1 MNSFIRKDKVNIA
14 RYLPEYLLND
24 PVFLAML
31 KAESN
36 EHELQREDL
45 ETLLEQ
51 FFVTTATESLS
62 KWESFLGI
70 DVDEKKRDEDRRN
83 VIIAKIRGTQTVTLD
98 FMTRLVNTYIAD
110 GKAEVVDLPADY
122 SIKIYYHGGQVTDY
136 DKLHQAIKTYIPAH
150 IGYKLSTIT
159 RANRQLHCSARIREH
174 NVIKIK
180 TRTDARTSV
189 QPGTLHVRMKIIHS
203 YSHIKIRGGV
213 LTNGTISRYDANN

>member
-1 MNSFIRKDKVNIA
+1 
-14 RYLPEYLLND
+14 
-24 PVFLAML
+24 ML

-36 EHELQREDL
+36 EHELQRENL

-150 IGYKLSTIT
+150 IGYKISTIT
-159 RANRQLHCSARIREH
+159 RVKRQLHCSARIREH

-180 TRTDARTSV
+180 TRTDASTSV
-189 QPGTLHVRMKIIHS
+189 QPGTLHVKMKIIHS
-203 YSHIKIRGGV
+203 YSHIKIRGGI
-213 LTNGTISRYDANN
+213 N

>member
-150 IGYKLSTIT
+150 IGYKISTIT
-159 RANRQLHCSARIREH
+159 RVKRQLHCSARIREH

-180 TRTDARTSV
+180 TRTDASTSV
-189 QPGTLHVRMKIIHS
+189 QPGTLHVKMKIIHS
-203 YSHIKIRGGV
+203 YSHIKIRGV
-213 LTNGTISRYDANN
+213 LTNGTVSRYDTDN

>member
-159 RANRQLHCSARIREH
+159 RVKRQLHCSARIREH

-180 TRTDARTSV
+180 TRTDASTSV
-189 QPGTLHVRMKIIHS
+189 QPGTLHAKMKIIHS
-203 YSHIKIRGGV
+203 YSHIKIRGGI
-213 LTNGTISRYDANN
+213 N

>member
-1 MNSFIRKDKVNIA
+1 
-14 RYLPEYLLND
+14 
-24 PVFLAML
+24 ML

-62 KWESFLGI
+62 KWENFLGI

-98 FMTRLVNTYIAD
+98 FMTRLVNTYVAD
-110 GKAEVVDLPADY
+110 GKAEVVALPADY

-159 RANRQLHCSARIREH
+159 RVKRQLHCSARIREH

-180 TRTDARTSV
+180 TRTDASTSV
-189 QPGTLHVRMKIIHS
+189 QPGTLHVKMKIIHS
-203 YSHIKIRGGV
+203 YSHIKIRGGI
-213 LTNGTISRYDANN
+213 N

>member
-36 EHELQREDL
+36 EHELQRENL

-150 IGYKLSTIT
+150 IGYKISTIT
-159 RANRQLHCSARIREH
+159 RVKRQLHCSARIREH

-180 TRTDARTSV
+180 TRTDASTSV
-189 QPGTLHVRMKIIHS
+189 QPGTLHVKMKIIHS
-203 YSHIKIRGGV
+203 YSHIKIRGV
-213 LTNGTISRYDANN
+213 LTNGTVSRYDTDN

>member
-1 MNSFIRKDKVNIA
+1 MNSFIRKGPVDLSK
-14 RYLPEYLLND
+14 YLPEYLVKD

-31 KAESN
+31 KAESQG
-36 EHELQREDL
+36 HELQRADMEK
-45 ETLLEQ
+45 LLEQ
-51 FFVTTATESLS
+51 FFVETATDALE
-62 KWESFLGI
+62 KWETFLGI
-70 DVDEKKRDEDRRN
+70 DVNKNLRNEDRRN
-83 VIIAKIRGTQTVTLD
+83 RILAKIKGTQTVTIN

-110 GKAEVVDLPADY
+110 GKAEVADLPKDY
-122 SIKIYYHGGQVTDY
+122 AIKIYYHGGQVTDY
-136 DKLHQAIKTYIPAH
+136 GKLHQAIKTYIPAH

-203 YSHIKIRGGV
+203 YSHIKIRGV
-213 LTNGTISRYDANN
+213 LTNGTISRYDANH

>member
-36 EHELQREDL
+36 EHELQRKDL

-70 DVDEKKRDEDRRN
+70 DVDEKRRDEDRRN

-203 YSHIKIRGGV
+203 YSHIKIRGV
-213 LTNGTISRYDANN
+213 LTNGTVSRYDTDN

>member
-159 RANRQLHCSARIREH
+159 RVKRQLHCSARIREH

-180 TRTDARTSV
+180 TRTDASTSV
-189 QPGTLHVRMKIIHS
+189 QPGTLHVKMKIIHS
-203 YSHIKIRGGV
+203 YSHIKIRGV
-213 LTNGTISRYDANN
+213 LTNGTVSRYDTDN

>member
-36 EHELQREDL
+36 EHELQRENL

-136 DKLHQAIKTYIPAH
+136 DKLHQAIKTYIPV
-150 IGYKLSTIT
+150 Y
-159 RANRQLHCSARIREH
+159 QLILATNYQRLQEQTDNCIVARESG
-174 NVIKIK
+174 N
-180 TRTDARTSV
+180 T
-189 QPGTLHVRMKIIHS
+189 M
-203 YSHIKIRGGV
+203 
-213 LTNGTISRYDANN
+213 

>member
-70 DVDEKKRDEDRRN
+70 DVVEKKRDEDMRN

-150 IGYKLSTIT
+150 IGYKISTIT
-159 RANRQLHCSARIREH
+159 RVKRQLHCSARIREH

-180 TRTDARTSV
+180 TRTDASTSV
-189 QPGTLHVRMKIIHS
+189 QPGTLHVKMKIIHS
-203 YSHIKIRGGV
+203 YSHIKIRGGI
-213 LTNGTISRYDANN
+213 N